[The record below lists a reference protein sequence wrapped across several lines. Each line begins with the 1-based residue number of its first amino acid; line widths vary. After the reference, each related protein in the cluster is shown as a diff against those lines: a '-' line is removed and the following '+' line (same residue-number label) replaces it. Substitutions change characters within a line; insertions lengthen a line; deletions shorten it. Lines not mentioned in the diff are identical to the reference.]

1 MIPYYNPYFGLTD
14 LLKTFLCVNAEA
26 ELEEKFRQ
34 LTGKKYILFTA
45 SCRSAL
51 YLAYKAIGKSGLVHT
66 SPLTCQVAILPIW
79 ASGNETSFQDV
90 KADDWTLDPDEVK
103 KAITRDS
110 IAIQA
115 IHLGGFPCD
124 MPALRAI
131 ADENNLILIE
141 DCAQGFE
148 ASIDGVLTGVLSD
161 IACFTLT
168 KNLYSL
174 GGGVLATDNRQWF
187 QAAKEHQKSFP
198 KVSWMRLVF
207 RVLITLLSSYR
218 HLSVVEKLYQFL
230 KNASTSS
237 KSKAGGVREN
247 VLNKELKQVPCL
259 YLKSCAARWDKI
271 QKLVKIN
278 KEAAQDTLS
287 ALKLE
292 GVIWQDNPRTEPS
305 YTKLFLALGQGFPQF
320 IEMLNN
326 NGVEAMHLEHKHK
339 VYYQEKLFEGEAEN
353 YHRLHDRVVSLPGA
367 AATKVSDRLN
377 NIIGRKRFE
386 LKRILIEIG
395 HPAHVHHFKN
405 LYWELEKRGWQ
416 GLFVTKDKECAVE
429 LLKSYN
435 LPCAVLGA
443 TKQGIVAKLLSLPGF
458 AYKMFT
464 IAREFKPDI
473 FISRVSPLSGWSSR
487 LLKKPHIT
495 FTDTENVKKMDLISE
510 PFADVVLTSD
520 VYQREHGKKQLRYP
534 GYHELAY
541 LHPNRFTPDPSVLSL
556 LGIQEGE
563 RYAIVRFVAWTA
575 HHDVG
580 LTGMTLE
587 NKIKLVNL
595 LSKHLKVFIS
605 SEGELPPELAQYK
618 INISAERMHDALYY
632 AHLFV
637 GESATMA
644 SECAVFG
651 TPALYMNSVRFGS
664 TDDQIKFGLLEQF
677 SSSPEDQEAMI
688 NRAVEIGADAAYK
701 ESLAEKQRRML
712 AHKMDVTAFMLW
724 FVENYPQ
731 SRDQMRKR
739 GFDFGAFR

>member
-1 MIPYYNPYFGLTD
+1 MIPYYSPHFGLID
-14 LLKTFLCVNAEA
+14 LLKTFFCFNAEA
-26 ELEEKFRQ
+26 ELEEKFRK

-51 YLAYKAIGKSGLVHT
+51 YLAYKAIGETGLVHT

-90 KADDWTLDPDEVK
+90 KADDWTLDPEAVK
-103 KAITRDS
+103 KSITSDS

-115 IHLGGFPCD
+115 IHLGGFLCD
-124 MPALRAI
+124 VPALKAI
-131 ADENNLILIE
+131 ADENDLVLIE
-141 DCAQGFE
+141 DCAQGFGGTF
-148 ASIDGVLTGVLSD
+148 DGVPTGVLGD

-187 QAAKEHQKSFP
+187 HAAKEHQKSFP
-198 KVSWMRLVF
+198 KVSFLRLSF
-207 RVLITLLSSYR
+207 RVLITLLSSHR
-218 HLSVVEKLYQFL
+218 HLSVVEKLYQFF
-230 KNASTSS
+230 KNASKS
-237 KSKAGGVREN
+237 KSYEEQESA
-247 VLNKELKQVPCL
+247 LNKELKQVPRL

-278 KEAAQDTLS
+278 KETARETVVT
-287 ALKLE
+287 LKLD
-292 GVIWQDNPRTEPS
+292 GVVWQHNPRTEPS
-305 YTKLFLALGQGFPQF
+305 YTKLFLALGQDSPQF

-326 NGVEAMHLEHKHK
+326 NGVETMHLEHKHK

-353 YHRLHDRVVSLPGA
+353 YHRLHDRMVSLPGA
-367 AATKVSDRLN
+367 AATKVSDKSN
-377 NIIGRKRFE
+377 NTIGTERFE
-386 LKRILIEIG
+386 LKRIIIEIG

-405 LYWELEKRGWQ
+405 LYWELEKRGWK
-416 GLFVTKDKECAVE
+416 GLFVSKDKECAID

-435 LPCAVLGA
+435 LPYAVLGT

-458 AYKMFT
+458 ALRMFS
-464 IAREFKPDI
+464 IAKEFKPDV

-520 VYQREHGKKQLRYP
+520 VYQREHGRKQIRYP

-563 RYAIVRFVAWTA
+563 SYAIVRFVAWTA

-580 LTGMTLE
+580 LTGMALE

-605 SEGELPPELAQYK
+605 SEGEPPQELEQYK
-618 INISAERMHDALYY
+618 ISIPAERMHDALYY

-688 NRAVEIGADAAYK
+688 KRAVEIGADAECK
-701 ESLAEKQRRML
+701 RNFVERQRKML
-712 AHKMDVTAFMLW
+712 GSKIDVTAFMLW
-724 FVENYPQ
+724 FVENYPK

-739 GFDFGAFR
+739 GFNFDSFR